1 MHDRK
6 GDVVINVQ
14 WPRDIVLRF
23 GFIGDGFALGVR
35 TDSLGVQEVIRMS
48 Y

>member
-1 MHDRK
+1 MYDRN
-6 GDVVINVQ
+6 GEVVMNVQ
-14 WPRDIVLRF
+14 WPWDVELRF